1 MCSPTTDEA
10 QILAHYI
17 KSLFFFLSYQPFL
30 SPKTQQKQIREQMV
44 FIYETK
50 TSNKILKYVLVD
62 EFVRNRMKLRQIG

>member
-1 MCSPTTDEA
+1 MKRKFLLTTLKA
-10 QILAHYI
+10 CF
-17 KSLFFFLSYQPFL
+17 FFFLSYQPFL

-62 EFVRNRMKLRQIG
+62 EFVRNQMKLR